1 MTTGILIIILLL
13 GSVLLLLVMQ
23 RNASKKGFKEIQDRL
38 NIIEKKLDCTD
49 RGA

>member
-23 RNASKKGFKEIQDRL
+23 KKASNQGFKEIQRRL
-38 NIIEKKLDCTD
+38 KAIEDKLDN
-49 RGA
+49 RVKKP